1 MNEYVGE
8 KTTYVVLQETTETE
22 NGVARRVP
30 LMYDTGIGAFSHAS
44 DFLGATQ
51 FDTQEEAVGLATLQ
65 NQISEILKQSYNYI
79 VIKNV
84 VVREVVSPD
93 EPVDP
98 EQPIPE
104 PEPEPEEPIEEPV
117 E

>member
-8 KTTYVVLQETTETE
+8 KTTYVVLQETPEAE
-22 NGVARRVP
+22 DGVTRRIP
-30 LMYDTGIGAFSHAS
+30 LVYNTGTGAFSHAY

-51 FDTQEEAVGLATLQ
+51 FDVQDEAIELANLQ
-65 NQISEILKQSYNYI
+65 NQISQILKQSYNYI
-79 VIKNV
+79 LIKNV